1 MRLIHHAETY
11 PFDGS
16 REATKKRLQNMWV
29 SRYVLHQP
37 LQGLCACKT
46 ISRWITKSTRFASAI
61 AGALC
66 LQVNNIEI
74 IAPPSLLHQPLQGL
88 CACKRRLGRFRA
100 TAPLCISHCR
110 GFVLA
115 RLLAGSG
122 TIISAPLHQP
132 LQGLCACKSQLN
144 STAQSVFCLGYAQ
157 TEVGKPE
164 STPDLMTLCFVQ
176 NMVVSSPIEAL
187 IYYGWSI

>member
-88 CACKRRLGRFRA
+88 CACK
-100 TAPLCISHCR
+100 
-110 GFVLA
+110 
-115 RLLAGSG
+115 
-122 TIISAPLHQP
+122 
-132 LQGLCACKSQLN
+132 SQLN

-176 NMVVSSPIEAL
+176 NMVGSSPIEAL
-187 IYYGWSI
+187 IYYGWSIYWSIWAAGANR